1 MKKLNVFIIAAMV
14 LLGAQTIVFAQS
26 KVAHINT
33 TELVSVMPEM
43 KAAEGQL
50 EKLQKLYDT
59 EIKAMSKE
67 LQAKITQYD
76 AEAANKT
83 EEENRKRIEEV
94 QGMQNN
100 IGAYRQQAL
109 QDLQQ
114 KEVDLFQPILE
125 KARQA
130 IQKVARA
137 QGFQY
142 VFDATQGSG
151 VILADGK
158 DLLADVKRTRHL
170 VLKTICLRRWRNRPS
185 YFLSTDRRKN

>member
-1 MKKLNVFIIAAMV
+1 MKKINVLFVAVMLFV
-14 LLGAQTIVFAQS
+14 GATSFVNAQS

-33 TELVSVMPEM
+33 ADLVEAMPEM
-43 KAAEGQL
+43 KAAQGQL
-50 EKLQKLYDT
+50 EKLQKTYDT

-76 AEAANKT
+76 AEAESKS

-109 QDLQQ
+109 QDLQK

-125 KARQA
+125 KARTA

-142 VFDATQGSG
+142 VLDSSQGSG

-158 DLLADVKRTRHL
+158 DLMADVKKEL
-170 VLKTICLRRWRNRPS
+170 GI
-185 YFLSTDRRKN
+185 